1 MISPKVLKDL
11 QEIIEENIDLTLF
24 PYKKG
29 NSIRIGDIVV
39 RESKNNGHLVYC
51 AKANKQIARTF
62 SKTAAV
68 AIARGG
74 DVNDILQLDHDI
86 MKHFNDCIFY
96 RHTMKNSKN
105 DTAKFV
111 AESRYEISAD
121 YTQELKKKL
130 DRYIFN

>member
-51 AKANKQIARTF
+51 AKGNKQIARTF

-96 RHTMKNSKN
+96 RHTMRNSKN

>member
-11 QEIIEENIDLTLF
+11 QEIIEANIDPTLF
-24 PYKKG
+24 PYQKG
-29 NSIRIGDIVV
+29 NSLRIGSIVI
-39 RESKNNGHLVYC
+39 RESSKGHLVYC

-74 DVNDILQLDHDI
+74 DVKDILQLDNEI
-86 MKHFNDCIFY
+86 MKHFNDCLFY
-96 RHTMKNSKN
+96 KNTIKKSKN

-111 AESRYEISAD
+111 AENRYEISS
-121 YTQELKKKL
+121 YRTHELKKKL
-130 DRYIFN
+130 DAYIFI

>member
-96 RHTMKNSKN
+96 RHTMRNSKN

-121 YTQELKKKL
+121 YTHELKKKL